1 MINNQN
7 DEIDVSKTKLSLIY
21 QIKIEHVTLRELSLS
36 KMEMKFFIP
45 GVGFVVERLEG
56 STGST

>member
-1 MINNQN
+1 MINNQI
-7 DEIDVSKTKLSLIY
+7 DEIEMTKNKLSLIY
-21 QIKIEHVTLRELSLS
+21 QVKTEHVTLRELSLR

-56 STGST
+56 SIASA